1 MGSRF
6 GRFAPFAPYLVA
18 LASGLLWGAAFGR
31 EPWIV
36 SAWLVLAPLVV
47 LLGHPKAGRLAFLHG
62 FAAWSFGLS
71 WIPATL
77 TSFGGLP
84 KPVAVLCL
92 LILASYLALFSFAF
106 GRFGRRLWLR
116 GGAWAFLGLPALWV
130 ALEWLRAHL
139 IGGFPWNLAAYAWVD
154 VPGALPLSAWI
165 GAYGISF
172 LVLFAN
178 VGIALVWTNPSPPAP
193 LPKGEGSQAKASLP
207 VPPSPSGRGA
217 GGEGWFGTSLGTARI
232 RLVPLGLA
240 LLVPLLLLGVAG
252 RAGHRSV
259 VAHHIARMEQGDFG
273 RPVRIVQ
280 PNLPIRKDWDPA
292 AAYADYRKAMDLA
305 VESCEPG
312 ALVVLPESALWPY
325 SYERDPALRR
335 ELAGLVARGCSVVWN
350 GQAEA
355 SETEIF
361 NSAYLLAPT
370 EPALTRYDKRRL
382 VPFGEYIPFSPIL
395 GWVGRMARGIGEYT
409 PGREVKLLPW
419 NAVPA
424 PPGSLAAMLPPA
436 RDLLGMAICYEAV
449 YPEEVAELSKAGA
462 TLLATVT
469 NDAWYGDTAAP
480 RQHLRAARFRA
491 AENRKTLLRAALTGI
506 SSLIAPDGS
515 ERQSVALGTT
525 GVIRARVWGES
536 GLTPYARAPWLPP
549 LLCSLGALFAIIRLR
564 PSRRE
569 KQAPESP
576 DGSR

>member
-6 GRFAPFAPYLVA
+6 GRIAPFAPYLVA

-36 SAWLVLAPLVV
+36 SAWLVLAPLIV
-47 LLGHPKAGRLAFLHG
+47 LLGHPRAGRLAFLHG

-77 TSFGGLP
+77 IGFGGLP
-84 KPVAVLCL
+84 KPVAILCL

-106 GRFGRRLWLR
+106 GRFGQRLWLR

-178 VGIALVWTNPSPPAP
+178 VGVAMAWTRTEASPGSAGLRPARVGQMPS
-193 LPKGEGSQAKASLP
+193 EGKSFF
-207 VPPSPSGRGA
+207 SGRLQ
-217 GGEGWFGTSLGTARI
+217 SLA
-232 RLVPLGLA
+232 LA

-569 KQAPESP
+569 K
-576 DGSR
+576 